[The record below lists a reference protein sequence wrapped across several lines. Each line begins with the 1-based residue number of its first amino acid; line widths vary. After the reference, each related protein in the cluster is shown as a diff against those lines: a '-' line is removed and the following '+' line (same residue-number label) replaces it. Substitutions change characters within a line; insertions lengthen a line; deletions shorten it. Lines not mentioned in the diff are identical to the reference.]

1 MVKMMGPWGEII
13 IAAGLIVS
21 VCGAYLSWTI
31 MAAEVPFLA
40 STHKAFRGFSPVRM
54 RKVRHRPRC
63 GSPTSASDLH
73 GAYLAYRFGLQHAA
87 DHRFRDDSGSLFPRR
102 CLSAKIAT
110 RPLHRAV
117 GVGACIY
124 GLWLLYASGPM
135 HLLLSVVL
143 YAPGLLVFLYARK
156 THTHDNVLNRQEMVL
171 IGLLLVAAVPAT
183 RLLVG

>member
-1 MVKMMGPWGEII
+1 MVEMMGPWGEII

-40 STHKAFRGFSPVRM
+40 ATHKAF
-54 RKVRHRPRC
+54 PRIFARQNAQAA
-63 GSPTSASDLH
+63 PSASLW
-73 GAYLAYRFGLQHAA
+73 LTNICVQICLVLIWLT
-87 DHRFRDDSGSLFPRR
+87 GSDYNTL
-102 CLSAKIAT
+102 LTIASEMILV
-110 RPLHRAV
+110 PYFLV

-171 IGLLLVAAVPAT
+171 IGMLLIASVPAT
-183 RLLVG
+183 WMLVG